1 MSSMELRLLRSIVD
15 REIYNECRDRISSS
29 MFSEDLQD
37 IAEAIIDLHAE
48 FSDGVDMDVVL
59 EHLLTKKVS
68 STAKNDLL
76 GELISRI
83 NDVEPVTYDVTK
95 KFITNLALK
104 DQRITALN
112 ELARIIEKNGDSH
125 EEVISILSKANY
137 EEDIQGEVVG
147 SSLSELEQHY
157 TTKNKFP
164 FNVPKLQEAIGGL
177 SKGNLL
183 GVFGRPEVGKSSF
196 VASLVA
202 GYMKAGIR
210 TEYYANEEPG
220 IKIMLN
226 IRRAATGEDDAA
238 IVAAIKSKKDPTNW
252 PKWAEY
258 LTVRQISDMSIETI
272 MSRAQK
278 AKPEVIVLDQV
289 DKLSL
294 KEKYDA
300 GHERLRA
307 LYEKSRKIAK
317 SCDCLVINVSQA
329 SIDAEGRYKVPYS
342 MMDGSKTGKAGELDV
357 ALGVGKAGE
366 MHPDNE
372 DPRAQRIGLMISKN
386 KVNGWHGTANT
397 LFDAYTN
404 QWEDNDDDGS
414 RAAT

>member
-1 MSSMELRLLRSIVD
+1 MNNMELRLLRSIVD
-15 REIYNECRDRISSS
+15 REIYNECRDRISPS

-59 EHLLTKKVS
+59 EHLITKKVS
-68 STAKNDLL
+68 STAKNNLL

-83 NDVEPVTYDVTK
+83 NTVDPVTYDVTK

-137 EEDIQGEVVG
+137 EEDIQGEIIG

-157 TTKNKFP
+157 TTQNKFP

-202 GYMKAGIR
+202 GYMKAGIY

-238 IVAAIKSKKDPTNW
+238 IVSAIRSKKDPTNW

-278 AKPEVIVLDQV
+278 AKPEVIILDQV

-307 LYEKSRKIAK
+307 LYEKSRMIAK
-317 SCDCLVINVSQA
+317 SCDCLVVNVSQA
-329 SIDAEGRYKVPYS
+329 SVDAEGRYKVPYS

-357 ALGVGKAGE
+357 ALGIGKQGE
-366 MHPDNE
+366 LHKDDE
-372 DPRAQRIGLMISKN
+372 DPRMQEVGLTISKN
-386 KVNGWHGTANT
+386 KVNGWHGTAHTYFN
-397 LFDAYTN
+397 AYTN
-404 QWEDNDDDGS
+404 QWSDNNDGS

>member
-48 FSDGVDMDVVL
+48 FSDGVDMDVVM

-137 EEDIQGEVVG
+137 EEDIQGEIVG

-164 FNVPKLQEAIGGL
+164 FNVPKLREAIGGL

-238 IVAAIKSKKDPTNW
+238 IVAAIRSKRDPTNW

-258 LTVRQISDMSIETI
+258 LTVRQISEIG
-272 MSRAQK
+272 RA
-278 AKPEVIVLDQV
+278 
-289 DKLSL
+289 SCR
-294 KEKYDA
+294 
-300 GHERLRA
+300 ER
-307 LYEKSRKIAK
+307 
-317 SCDCLVINVSQA
+317 V
-329 SIDAEGRYKVPYS
+329 
-342 MMDGSKTGKAGELDV
+342 
-357 ALGVGKAGE
+357 
-366 MHPDNE
+366 
-372 DPRAQRIGLMISKN
+372 
-386 KVNGWHGTANT
+386 
-397 LFDAYTN
+397 
-404 QWEDNDDDGS
+404 
-414 RAAT
+414 

>member
-1 MSSMELRLLRSIVD
+1 MSSMELRLLRSIVE
-15 REIYNECRDRISSS
+15 RETYNEVRDRVSPS

-37 IAEAIIDLHAE
+37 IAEAIIDLHSE
-48 FSDGVDMDVVL
+48 FDQGVDMDVVL

-68 STAKNDLL
+68 TTAKNDLL

-83 NDVEPVTYDVTK
+83 NGVDPVTHDVTK

-112 ELARIIEKNGDSH
+112 QLARIIETNGESH
-125 EEVISILSKANY
+125 EGVITLLSQANY
-137 EEDIQGEVVG
+137 EEQAEEEVVG
-147 SSLSELEQHY
+147 SQLSDLEQHY
-157 TTKNKFP
+157 TTQNKFP

-177 SKGNLL
+177 SRGNLL

-202 GYMKAGIR
+202 GYMKAGI
-210 TEYYANEEPG
+210 TVEYYANEEPG

-226 IRRAATGEDDAA
+226 IRRACTGEDDAA
-238 IVAAIKSKKDPTNW
+238 IVSAINSKKDPTNW
-252 PKWAEY
+252 PQWAKS
-258 LTVRQISDMSIETI
+258 LTVRQISDMGLETI
-272 MSRAQK
+272 MSRALK
-278 AKPEVIVLDQV
+278 NRPEVIILDQV

-294 KEKYDA
+294 REKYDA

-307 LYEKSRKIAK
+307 LYEKSRMMAK
-317 SCDCLVINVSQA
+317 SCNCLVVNVSQA
-329 SIDAEGRYKVPYS
+329 SVDAEGRYRVPYS

-357 ALGVGKAGE
+357 ALGIGKQGD
-366 MHPDNE
+366 MHKEDE
-372 DPRAQRIGLMISKN
+372 DPRMQEVGLTISKN

-397 LFDAYTN
+397 YFNAYTN
-404 QWEDNDDDGS
+404 QWSDNNDGS

>member
-15 REIYNECRDRISSS
+15 RGIYDECRDRISSS

-48 FSDGVDMDVVL
+48 FSTGVDMGVVL

-68 STAKNDLL
+68 STAKNELL
-76 GELISRI
+76 GELVNKI
-83 NDVEPVTYDVTK
+83 NNVEPVDYEVSK
-95 KFITNLALK
+95 KFLTNLALR

-112 ELARIIEKNGDSH
+112 KLARIIERNGDSH
-125 EEVISILSKANY
+125 EDVISILSRANY
-137 EEDIQGEVVG
+137 EEEADGEIVG
-147 SSLSELEQHY
+147 HALTDMEKQY

-202 GYMKAGIR
+202 GYIKRGIT

-226 IRRAATGEDDAA
+226 IRRAATGEDDRA
-238 IVAAIKSKKDPTNW
+238 IALAIRNKKDPTDW
-252 PKWAEY
+252 PLWAKS

-278 AKPEVIVLDQV
+278 ANPEVIVLDQV

-294 KEKYDA
+294 REKYNA

-307 LYEKSRKIAK
+307 LYEKSRMIAK

-342 MMDGSKTGKAGELDV
+342 MMDGSKTGKGGELDV
-357 ALGVGKAGE
+357 ALGIGKSGD
-366 MHPDNE
+366 MHKEDE
-372 DPRAQRIGLMISKN
+372 DPRMQEVGLMISKN
-386 KVNGWHGTANT
+386 KVNGWHGTA
-397 LFDAYTN
+397 DAYFNAHTN
-404 QWEDNDDDGS
+404 QWSDNNDSG